1 MFLQIMTL
9 TWDVRLDGLSRCQ
22 LDTGDFTFSRN
33 GLFGFRNDHIDH
45 DAFPL
50 GVVLQE
56 GGFGFATSGSRF
68 TTGSLVEGGVDW
80 GGGVEAVPGR
90 NGWDGLESWEGC
102 EAEVVLT

>member
-9 TWDVRLDGLSRCQ
+9 ARDVRLDGLSRRQ
-22 LDTGDFTFSRN
+22 LDTGDFTFSRI

-56 GGFGFATSGSRF
+56 GGFGFAASGSRF
-68 TTGSLVEGGVDW
+68 ATGGLVEGGVDW
-80 GGGVEAVPGR
+80 RGGVEAVSGR
-90 NGWDGLESWEGC
+90 DGWDGLESWEGWK
-102 EAEVVLT
+102 AEVVLT